1 MRTYHVDGKSVTDI
15 PSLCE
20 AFAQAVGAVSGSWGA
35 TLFTFDDRF
44 FGGYGLVGPCEIVW
58 HDSDVARR
66 KLDAAA
72 LARWCQQALDA
83 DDYGS
88 DRDWLLKT
96 KAAADANSRTLFDE
110 IVEGI
115 TTVSTRAP
123 DPNWTV
129 DLILS

>member
-1 MRTYHVDGKSVTDI
+1 MATKTS
-15 PSLCE
+15 
-20 AFAQAVGAVSGSWGA
+20 VSGNRVTIDDSDYNIIAAGA
-35 TLFTFDDRF
+35 NRYAVNDE
-44 FGGYGLVGPCEIVW
+44 FGGRLGYFTVRG
-58 HDSDVARR
+58 
-66 KLDAAA
+66 KT
-72 LARWCQQALDA
+72 LDA